1 MEYKIS
7 TEFEEY
13 GKLIESL
20 VLVRE
25 EFFKIHKTKIIEL
38 LN

>member
-13 GKLIESL
+13 EKLIES
-20 VLVRE
+20 LVRE

>member
-20 VLVRE
+20 VRE
-25 EFFKIHKTKIIEL
+25 EFLKVHKEEL
-38 LN
+38 TGFFN